1 MKKTQRIC
9 SLILAVVLMLGVVAM
24 PASAAS
30 QPQLVWSESAL
41 EEENKSVS
49 IKLQATGDLVYGSD
63 YKFEVKTDP
72 EGTQYLGV
80 VIGTSG
86 EAKGYVSLI
95 LSEKFQ
101 VLLKMITLP
110 KMMSQTPD
118 QEEDFN
124 VYQYLKQLIDGN
136 DVSVL
141 LSIADEVVAVMDVLH
156 FYIPQID
163 QVSEGM
169 KLALELIRK
178 YLPESMFSRMYLDEQ
193 PMDAGSYAAGAVA
206 LENGDV
212 NSAGMAFFKIK
223 PKSENVR
230 LYWSEELPASMTL
243 EQLEDADL
251 DAVVES
257 DGQIAENGKVTYTY
271 KKKGC
276 LFDRKIK
283 GLPEKA
289 GTYIQTATAAGNYS
303 SESISRTIT
312 IEK

>member
-9 SLILAVVLMLGVVAM
+9 SLVLAAALMLGVAAM

-30 QPQLVWSESAL
+30 QTPQTWSETIL

-63 YKFEVKTDP
+63 YQFEVTTDP

-80 VIGTSG
+80 IIGTGG
-86 EAKGYVSLI
+86 EAKGYVSLL

-101 VLLKMITLP
+101 ILLKLIPLP
-110 KMMSQTPD
+110 KSMSQNPD
-118 QEEDFN
+118 ETENFN

-141 LSIADEVVAVMDVLH
+141 LSIADQVVGVMDIIK
-156 FYIPQID
+156 FYAPSI
-163 QVSEGM
+163 ENTANGLR
-169 KLALELIRK
+169 LALELIRK
-178 YLPESMFSRMYLDEQ
+178 YLPDSMFSRMYLDEQ
-193 PMDAGSYAAGAVA
+193 PMDAGSYVAGAVA

-212 NSAGMAFFKIK
+212 NSAGVALFKIK

-230 LYWSEELPASMTL
+230 LYWSEEQPVSMTL
-243 EQLEDADL
+243 EQFQDADL
-251 DAVVES
+251 DAVVEA
-257 DGQIAENGKVTYTY
+257 DGQVVEGGKVTYTY

-276 LFDRKIK
+276 LIDRKIN
-283 GLPEKA
+283 GVPEKA
-289 GTYIQTATAAGNYS
+289 GTYIQTAEAAGNYS